1 MLHTGLTVHIYLN
14 SVPRIAAL
22 ITVRANM
29 GPRAYVGFYEA
40 QAVCKDYALFFST
53 GEESS
58 QPNQHANK
66 IIISI
71 FLTIKT
77 KIQA

>member
-1 MLHTGLTVHIYLN
+1 
-14 SVPRIAAL
+14 
-22 ITVRANM
+22 M
-29 GPRAYVGFYEA
+29 GPRAYVGFYAA

-58 QPNQHANK
+58 QPNQQHANK